1 MIFDVLLVLL
11 TLALGYWLGYTAPR
25 DSEKHPFD

>member
-1 MIFDVLLVLL
+1 MIFEIILVLL

-25 DSEKHPFD
+25 DREHRPYE